1 MVTTNDSGSS
11 GHVNCRTVN
20 ELWMRCLLHLKCKP
34 VSTSSRLTSQHLV
47 CMHVHIYIFLY
58 IYIYMY
64 VGFEMQAKD
73 IWKKHLCSWTVKLD
87 NSFSIR
93 CTKYYTSSTSAEAAA
108 SISAWRPDFH
118 LTVCWEIAL
127 TFLWQSLHGFKKLI
141 WYFLMLCTGH
151 YCWLPDF
158 VAFKVE
164 QNKCC
169 FIIKH
174 WIWNIRK
181 QVLKV

>member
-1 MVTTNDSGSS
+1 
-11 GHVNCRTVN
+11 
-20 ELWMRCLLHLKCKP
+20 MRCLLHLKCKP

-47 CMHVHIYIFLY
+47 CMHAHIY
-58 IYIYMY
+58 IYIYEYVCMCVYMCVCVYVYIYIHTY

-73 IWKKHLCSWTVKLD
+73 IWKKHLSSRTVKLD
-87 NSFSIR
+87 NSSSIR
-93 CTKYYTSSTSAEAAA
+93 STKYYTSSTSAEAAA
-108 SISAWRPDFH
+108 SVSAWRPDFH
-118 LTVCWEIAL
+118 LTVCWKIAL

-141 WYFLMLCTGH
+141 WYFFMLCTGH
-151 YCWLPDF
+151 YCWLPEF
-158 VAFKVE
+158 VAFKME

-174 WIWNIRK
+174 WIWNIGK